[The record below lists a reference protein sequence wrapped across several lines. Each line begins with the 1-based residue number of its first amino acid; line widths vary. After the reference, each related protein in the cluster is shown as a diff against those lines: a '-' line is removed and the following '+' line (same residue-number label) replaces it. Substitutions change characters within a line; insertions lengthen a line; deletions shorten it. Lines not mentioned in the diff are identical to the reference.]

1 MRGQVG
7 TSFSPRHSHP
17 GKLPKPWSQVPGGGP
32 AQHNPSGSGT
42 ASLQYSECLP
52 MGKWEGTGGER
63 KRNVTSRLWLFKSD
77 HLENR

>member
-52 MGKWEGTGGER
+52 WGSGKGQGEKER
-63 KRNVTSRLWLFKSD
+63 ETLQV
-77 HLENR
+77 